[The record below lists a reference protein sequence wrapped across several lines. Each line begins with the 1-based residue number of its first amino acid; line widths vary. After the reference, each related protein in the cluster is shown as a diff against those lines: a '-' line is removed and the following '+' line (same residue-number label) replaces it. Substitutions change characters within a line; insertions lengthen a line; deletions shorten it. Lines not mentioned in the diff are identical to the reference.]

1 MEIPRDKNF
10 SLFISLLLEG
20 CGLGLTL
27 VPGHLGIDAAFYHT
41 GIPAVLGVACFVIAL
56 AVQVGCVWQFRKKRD
71 LLIDGMASVTMLIAG
86 ALMVFTGQFGSATA
100 ILAAAVMLVLS
111 TLLRAT
117 GRPASI
123 DILPHTISLITFL
136 TGITLAFMNI
146 KLQQEWHLV
155 LQPLLAAGFLV
166 TAFLGGISVIFPT
179 LRFGFILSALQVVPW
194 TIFSAE
200 VILMEGFESLIAP
213 AAIIPMILF
222 KRFIKWDGAL
232 ISKSDILSRRMV
244 AIGFTSEI
252 AKLIFL
258 GALLFIFDPFLE
270 LHAFPFGVRNGSLVF
285 FLLLSAMV
293 YYGVTTVT
301 MTANG
306 LMQKLTRGDDD
317 EPDDPDTIRG
327 KLSSWN
333 SRLDRYIRPFMMTP
347 EGIRGRIQADQIA
360 VLEKKMVIEKKRNAQ
375 LTLLLELT
383 RQLDNQFDQPVSAQ
397 LTVNTLERALNCSLV
412 TVFLHDSESGEFAL
426 IASAG
431 RHAGFVPSAHR
442 QESSQGIL
450 GRAYRQR
457 KTQIIDDTRVE
468 KAPIFINSKMKTE
481 IKLVTDLSAVAVP
494 LTMHGHITGVISLH
508 NEKANSFGSVE
519 IGLAEMAAAELA
531 RAWERSGH
539 HHRLMELVQTGSQLT
554 SALDPETTAREVAW
568 SSREILQAK
577 FTYIY
582 IQLGQ
587 ERNFIQQASSGK
599 APHLLQSLTAAFSS
613 MEMTDLALRAAQPFR
628 IRDVRKFQKTENLK
642 LDAPSLRSLLVI
654 PIRWHQVNIGAIFA
668 FGKQNETFFTEN
680 DESLAELI
688 SIQAAGAFES
698 AWLQQELRSSLR
710 ITSLLYRLS
719 NQIIQAENIEDAASD
734 IAQTAHKL
742 ARNLSTGIVLFN
754 PDQSLLAEVL
764 INEEGN
770 RVHAE
775 HPMGLIRDTVAS
787 GQTIYISQEQSIQRA
802 CLPIQTP
809 IGSYGA
815 IWMDSHDDP
824 ANTSG
829 ANPNDLQALVNQA
842 AIALERSLLL
852 VESRRQAKEIKAAY
866 DTLAITYDQTL
877 ASLTSALD
885 ARDRE
890 TEGHS
895 SRVTRLAVRLGERL
909 GYSPD
914 QLKILERGAL
924 LHDIGKI
931 GISDTI
937 LHKPGPLT
945 EDEWKIM
952 KLHPDIG
959 AKIVN
964 GIPFLEDTITVIRF
978 HQERW
983 DGTGYPKGLSGTE
996 IPELARLFAVVD
1008 TFDALT
1014 SKRPYR
1020 EKISQEEALVYLR
1033 EEAGKLF
1040 DPDMV
1045 AQFENLIHDNTPG

>member
-1 MEIPRDKNF
+1 MLSSARMPRDKNF
-10 SLFISLLLEG
+10 SLFISFLLEG
-20 CGLGLTL
+20 CGLGLL
-27 VPGHLGIDAAFYHT
+27 LIPGRLGIDAKFYLT
-41 GIPAVLGVACFVIAL
+41 GIPALLGVACFVLAL
-56 AVQVGCVWQFRKKRD
+56 ALQVGCVWQFNERRK
-71 LLIDGMASVTMLIAG
+71 LLIDGFAPISMLLAC
-86 ALMVFTGQFGSATA
+86 ALMAAIGQFVG
-100 ILAAAVMLVLS
+100 AVVMGFAGVMQIIA
-111 TLLRAT
+111 TLLRVT
-117 GRPASI
+117 GRIVAI
-123 DILPHTISLITFL
+123 DFMRITISLITFAA
-136 TGITLAFMNI
+136 GITLAILGSEN
-146 KLQQEWHLV
+146 QPDWHFILT
-155 LQPLLAAGFLV
+155 PLLAAGFLV
-166 TAFLGGISVIFPT
+166 TAFLGSISFIFPM
-179 LRFGFILSALQVVPW
+179 LRFAFFLKALQIIPW
-194 TIFSAE
+194 AVFSAHA
-200 VILMEGFESLIAP
+200 ILIQRYESLIAP
-213 AAIIPMILF
+213 AAIIPMILLE
-222 KRFIKWDGAL
+222 RFIRWERIL
-232 ISKSDILSRRMV
+232 IPKSDILSRRIVLIAFVSEV
-244 AIGFTSEI
+244 A
-252 AKLIFL
+252 LLLFL
-258 GALLFIFDPFLE
+258 GTLLFSLDPFLE
-270 LHAFPFGVRNGSLVF
+270 LRPPFSGARDASLFF
-285 FLLLSAMV
+285 FLLSSALV
-293 YYGVTTVT
+293 YYAATTVI

-306 LMQKLTRGDDD
+306 LMQKLTRGEEDSQD
-317 EPDDPDTIRG
+317 EPDTLEG
-327 KLSSWN
+327 KIAAWN
-333 SRLDRYIRPFMMTP
+333 GRIERYVEPFMRTP
-347 EGIRGRIQADQIA
+347 EGIRGRIQADQIT
-360 VLEKKMVIEKKRNAQ
+360 VLEKKMAVEKKRNAQ

-397 LTVNTLERALNCSLV
+397 LAVNTLERALNCSLV
-412 TVFLHDSESGEFAL
+412 TVFLHDSESKEFAL

-431 RHAGFVPSAHR
+431 RHSNLIPAAYR
-442 QESSQGIL
+442 QDDANGIL

-457 KTQIIDDTRVE
+457 KTQIINDIRVE
-468 KAPIFINSKMKTE
+468 KDFIFLKTQ
-481 IKLVTDLSAVAVP
+481 TGLSSAIVP
-494 LTMHGHITGVISLH
+494 LVMNGHITGIITLH
-508 NEKANSFGSVE
+508 NEKTNSFGSIE
-519 IGLAEMAAAELA
+519 IDMAEMAAAELA

-539 HHRLMELVQTGSQLT
+539 HHRLTELVQTGSQLT

-577 FTYIY
+577 FTHIY

-599 APHLLQSLTAAFSS
+599 APQLLQSLTAAFASL
-613 MEMTDLALRAAQPFR
+613 EMADLALKASQPFR
-628 IRDVRKFQKTENLK
+628 IRDVRKFQKTANLK
-642 LDAPSLRSLLVI
+642 LDNPSLRSLLVI

-742 ARNLSTGIVLFN
+742 GKNLSTGIVLLN
-754 PDQSLLAEVL
+754 PDQSVLAEVL

-770 RVHAE
+770 RVHTE
-775 HPMGLIRDTVAS
+775 HPMSLILDAS
-787 GQTIYISQEQSIQRA
+787 ALGQTIYLSQEQFILRS
-802 CLPIQTP
+802 CMPIQTP
-809 IGSYGA
+809 IRSYGA

-824 ANTSG
+824 AKTSA

-866 DTLAITYDQTL
+866 DTLATTYDQTL

-895 SRVTRLAVRLGERL
+895 ARVTRLAVKLGESL
-909 GYSPD
+909 GYSPE
-914 QLKILERGAL
+914 QLKVLERGSL

-931 GISDTI
+931 GISDAI

-945 EDEWKIM
+945 QDEWKIM
-952 KLHPDIG
+952 KRHPDIG
-959 AKIVN
+959 AKIVD

-983 DGTGYPKGLSGTE
+983 DGSGYPMGLKGNE

-1020 EKISQEEALVYLR
+1020 QKISKEEALAYVK
-1033 EEAGKLF
+1033 EESGRLF
-1040 DPDMV
+1040 DPEMV
-1045 AQFENLIHDNTPG
+1045 AQFEQLLHNDLS